1 MPSLLNKLWKL
12 KASVV
17 RSSSSARRT
26 AGYLLL
32 QEEGRGGGGSWNFG
46 NRSNNPL
53 FLSSSSSSRYHV
65 FAFSFWSRFFTKT
78 RSSSA
83 AGKNHS
89 SAVSAAESSSSVA
102 ARDCGGGG
110 GGVSSTEAVSRVFA
124 TPSVHGPLLQ
134 SRNGYSSLDG
144 GEEGSGGGSCSRS
157 SSSCS
162 LREFSEKSCF
172 LVLTG
177 DHHHQPGSERFHV
190 ETSSGGSKSGVRV
203 LLSSQKKLE
212 AGGKERRWRRDGL
225 LNSADAGIDFLGG
238 GLGFEGKEERR
249 WRDDVAVLTSDHAG
263 NSDVGGGLGF
273 ETRTSVLRIVDGGTR
288 KHDED
293 FDGGRTMKTTEELE
307 NGGATFY
314 CSGDDQIALEKF
326 AIGGGA
332 PRRTQQHFFNWS
344 SSAFPFSHFI
354 GSSLPAAA
362 TNIQHVRLLHDLHA
376 SADFSTPGS
385 VSNRNHEPEILEGQE
400 RNPDQTEGNIGAL
413 RLLSGACCLPHPN
426 KIQTGGED
434 AYFICSDKQVVG
446 VADGVGGWAEL
457 GVDAGEYARELMS
470 QSLLAV
476 RQEPHGYIDPAR
488 IMRYAHSK
496 TKCPGSS
503 TACILALSDNGL
515 EAANLGDSGFLLMRD
530 GSTIFKS
537 PVQQHQFNIP
547 FQLESG
553 GSDPPSAA
561 EVFSLQVAAG
571 DVIVA
576 GTDGLFDN
584 LYDNELVGVVIHAT
598 RAGLGP
604 QVTAQKIVALAR
616 ERAED
621 RDRQT
626 PFSLAAQEAGYRFYG
641 GKLDD
646 ITVVVSYIT
655 NAKSLQLNSSQ
666 KS

>member
-26 AGYLLL
+26 AGYFLL
-32 QEEGRGGGGSWNFG
+32 QEEGRGGGGGSWNFG

-53 FLSSSSSSRYHV
+53 FLSSSSSSSRYHV

-110 GGVSSTEAVSRVFA
+110 GVSSTEAVSRVFA

-157 SSSCS
+157 SCSCS

-190 ETSSGGSKSGVRV
+190 EPSSGGSKCGVRV

-212 AGGKERRWRRDGL
+212 AGGKDRRWRRDGL

-238 GLGFEGKEERR
+238 GLGFE
-249 WRDDVAVLTSDHAG
+249 
-263 NSDVGGGLGF
+263 
-273 ETRTSVLRIVDGGTR
+273 TRTSILRIVDGGTR

-293 FDGGRTMKTTEELE
+293 FHGGRTMKTTEELE

-376 SADFSTPGS
+376 GADFSTPGS
-385 VSNRNHEPEILEGQE
+385 VSNQNHEPEILEGQE
-400 RNPDQTEGNIGAL
+400 RDPDQTEGNIGTL

-457 GVDAGEYARELMS
+457 GVDAGKYARELMS

>member
-1 MPSLLNKLWKL
+1 MEVGGKWVGEILGFRERQGGRGIGFLIKMPSLLNKLWKL

-32 QEEGRGGGGSWNFG
+32 QEEGRGGGGGSWNFG

-53 FLSSSSSSRYHV
+53 FLSSSSSSSRYHV

-110 GGVSSTEAVSRVFA
+110 GVSSTEAVSRVFA

-134 SRNGYSSLDG
+134 NRNGYSSLDG
-144 GEEGSGGGSCSRS
+144 REEGSGGGSCSRS

-190 ETSSGGSKSGVRV
+190 ETSSGGSKCGVRV

-249 WRDDVAVLTSDHAG
+249 WRDDAVVLTSDHAG

-293 FDGGRTMKTTEELE
+293 FHGGRTMKTTEELE

-376 SADFSTPGS
+376 GADFSTPGS
-385 VSNRNHEPEILEGQE
+385 VSNQNHEPEILEGQE
-400 RNPDQTEGNIGAL
+400 RNPDL
-413 RLLSGACCLPHPN
+413 
-426 KIQTGGED
+426 
-434 AYFICSDKQVVG
+434 
-446 VADGVGGWAEL
+446 
-457 GVDAGEYARELMS
+457 
-470 QSLLAV
+470 
-476 RQEPHGYIDPAR
+476 
-488 IMRYAHSK
+488 
-496 TKCPGSS
+496 
-503 TACILALSDNGL
+503 
-515 EAANLGDSGFLLMRD
+515 
-530 GSTIFKS
+530 
-537 PVQQHQFNIP
+537 
-547 FQLESG
+547 
-553 GSDPPSAA
+553 
-561 EVFSLQVAAG
+561 
-571 DVIVA
+571 
-576 GTDGLFDN
+576 
-584 LYDNELVGVVIHAT
+584 
-598 RAGLGP
+598 
-604 QVTAQKIVALAR
+604 
-616 ERAED
+616 
-621 RDRQT
+621 
-626 PFSLAAQEAGYRFYG
+626 
-641 GKLDD
+641 
-646 ITVVVSYIT
+646 
-655 NAKSLQLNSSQ
+655 
-666 KS
+666 